1 MPLSRILPKRRST
14 QIREDRER
22 AARPSADGPGFR
34 GPEESPRLRRL
45 RASRGR
51 RRVYAVLVVLAT
63 LAATALLGVIN
74 FRSGTSVALAV
85 LTPVFLVVM
94 AVILVLNTQLGRA
107 TGANYRYR
115 NLDERQR
122 FELDRA
128 TRIGHHLTAGLMLA
142 VFLVLA
148 VLEGPS
154 PESVSFPEKLFMPV
168 LWVILM
174 VHASVPALYLAWT
187 QPDEV
192 SDDEEEQA

>member
-1 MPLSRILPKRRST
+1 MSFSNDAPTSRI
-14 QIREDRER
+14 
-22 AARPSADGPGFR
+22 A
-34 GPEESPRLRRL
+34 RL

-51 RRVYAVLVVLAT
+51 RRVYAVLVVLAM
-63 LAATALLGVIN
+63 LAATVLLGVIN
-74 FRSGTSVALAV
+74 FRSGTTLALAV
-85 LTPVFLVVM
+85 LLPAFLVLVVVGM
-94 AVILVLNTQLGRA
+94 VISTQLGRA
-107 TGANYRYR
+107 TGANHRYR

-128 TRIGHHLTAGLMLA
+128 MRIGHHVTAGLMLA

-154 PESVSFPEKLFMPV
+154 PESVSFPEELFMPV

-174 VHASVPALYLAWT
+174 AHTSIPALYLAWT

-192 SDDEEEQA
+192 SDDEQV